1 MTTREKSAANMVTN
15 AMDNK
20 TVSTKTNNWTF
31 HIAVSFLYLP
41 ILTKLNQ
48 KTSVQGMK
56 WGNLSSKKEKT
67 IPFKPES
74 LKEMILH
81 HWCSEE
87 LELLEWLSS
96 SDDEL
101 LFELLDED
109 DELDDDGVV
118 ASVT

>member
-1 MTTREKSAANMVTN
+1 
-15 AMDNK
+15 
-20 TVSTKTNNWTF
+20 
-31 HIAVSFLYLP
+31 
-41 ILTKLNQ
+41 
-48 KTSVQGMK
+48 MK

-74 LKEMILH
+74 LEEMILH